1 MRAEGRRCSDH
12 IPSDLHTEILIWL
25 PVKSLMRFTSVSKS
39 WQSLI
44 KDSTFI
50 ASHRRTAPSSR
61 KQSLLVRKR
70 ESRWDVFNIC
80 ISIHYD
86 SNDFNYE
93 NLEDMDLEIPGE
105 ILGPVYSLYT
115 CYELVCLVYYDFN
128 IIIWNPSINKFI
140 TLPKP
145 DHGGCSCHFSTHFGF
160 GFDPKTNDYKVVRTH
175 LGSYSVEIFSL
186 NTGSWRQVDYE
197 ILCFSVADQH
207 ICVNGVIYWIDGFVR
222 NIMGFDLGDDE
233 FLQISLC
240 TELGSALNT
249 LELAELRE
257 SICIIQY
264 RNRIGFTDKQLCSI
278 WVMEEPG
285 VFLKLM
291 TISSAECLGRALC
304 FKANGEILT
313 ACLDKRLVYSY
324 DPSNSQLSYC
334 GSISIDDYYLEL
346 NTYVESLVLL

>member
-1 MRAEGRRCSDH
+1 MRAKGRRSSDH

-44 KDSTFI
+44 KESTFI

-61 KQSLLVRKR
+61 KQSLLVKKR
-70 ESRWDVFNIC
+70 LPRWDVVNVC
-80 ISIHYD
+80 ISTHYD

-93 NLEDMDLEIPGE
+93 KLENMELEIPGE
-105 ILGPVYSLYT
+105 NLGPVYSLYT
-115 CYELVCLVYYDFN
+115 CYELVCLVYYDYN
-128 IIIWNPSINKFI
+128 IIIWNPSIKKFI
-140 TLPKP
+140 TMPKP
-145 DHGGCSCHFSTHFGF
+145 NHGCCSCHLSNSIGF

-175 LGSYSVEIFSL
+175 IRRSSVEIFSL
-186 NTGSWRQVDYE
+186 NTRSWRKVDYE
-197 ILCFSVADQH
+197 TLCFPIVDKH
-207 ICVNGVIYWIDGFVR
+207 ICINGVIYWIDGLEKYVR
-222 NIMGFDLGDDE
+222 GFDFGDNE

-240 TELGSALNT
+240 SGLRSELNT

-257 SICIIQY
+257 SICIVQH
-264 RNRIGFTDKQLCSI
+264 RIGFTDKQLCSI

-291 TISSAECLGRALC
+291 TISSSECLGSALC
-304 FKANGEILT
+304 LKTNGEILT
-313 ACLDKRLVYSY
+313 ACLDERLVYSY
-324 DPSNSQLSYC
+324 DPRNSQLSYC
-334 GSISIDDYYLEL
+334 GSISIDDYLEL